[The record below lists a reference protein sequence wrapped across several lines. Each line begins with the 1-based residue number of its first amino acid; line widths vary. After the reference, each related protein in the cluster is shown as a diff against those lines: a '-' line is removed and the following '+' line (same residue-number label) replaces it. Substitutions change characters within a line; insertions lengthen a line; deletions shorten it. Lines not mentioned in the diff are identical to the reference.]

1 MSNGFMG
8 RTLFVD
14 LTTGSM
20 AEEPTDESVVRDYL
34 GGYGVGVKVLY
45 DRMKPGVDPL
55 GPDAM
60 LGFTSGPLTGT
71 PALTSGR
78 YTVVGKSPLTGT
90 WGDSSS
96 GGDFGPYMKFAGY
109 DFVFFTGI
117 SPKPVYLLLDEGQAS
132 LQDAAH
138 LWGKDTQVT
147 DDQLRDEYGKRH
159 TRVSC
164 IGQAGEMQSLIACV
178 MNDKGRAAGRSGLGA
193 VMGSKMLK
201 AIVARGT
208 IKVPMH
214 DAREATLM
222 RRRWIPK
229 LNEGGDL
236 FHEYGTAGITEGLVA
251 LGDSPVKNWGG
262 SSVDFPT
269 VEKIGGDEV
278 ISEQA
283 KRYGCWR
290 CTIACGGHMKAG
302 AGRAK
307 ESHKPEY
314 ETLTMAGTNIL
325 NDDLESIIRF
335 NDICNAAG
343 LDTISAGSAVSF
355 AVESFQNEIIS
366 LDDVGF
372 ELNWGDGETVTSL
385 VDLIARREG
394 IGEILADGVRSA
406 AEKFGQGADEFA
418 VHAGGQEL
426 PAHDPKFVPSL
437 SVSYRMDATPGRHTQ
452 GGVGWIMGDGVME
465 DTRPD
470 KYSAEGFGELQIKAA
485 SWVHVANTTG
495 ICLFGFNSY
504 NVSFV
509 TEFLETITGAKY
521 THEELELA
529 GERIGTLR
537 HMFNLREGL
546 NPLEME
552 FNDRALG
559 KTPQTEG
566 PNEGVTID
574 DDSLIADYLRALDW
588 DQVTTRPSDSKLEA
602 LGLKETIT
610 T

>member
-1 MSNGFMG
+1 
-8 RTLFVD
+8 
-14 LTTGSM
+14 
-20 AEEPTDESVVRDYL
+20 
-34 GGYGVGVKVLY
+34 
-45 DRMKPGVDPL
+45 
-55 GPDAM
+55 
-60 LGFTSGPLTGT
+60 
-71 PALTSGR
+71 
-78 YTVVGKSPLTGT
+78 
-90 WGDSSS
+90 
-96 GGDFGPYMKFAGY
+96 
-109 DFVFFTGI
+109 
-117 SPKPVYLLLDEGQAS
+117 
-132 LQDAAH
+132 
-138 LWGKDTQVT
+138 
-147 DDQLRDEYGKRH
+147 
-159 TRVSC
+159 
-164 IGQAGEMQSLIACV
+164 
-178 MNDKGRAAGRSGLGA
+178 
-193 VMGSKMLK
+193 
-201 AIVARGT
+201 
-208 IKVPMH
+208 
-214 DAREATLM
+214 
-222 RRRWIPK
+222 
-229 LNEGGDL
+229 
-236 FHEYGTAGITEGLVA
+236 
-251 LGDSPVKNWGG
+251 
-262 SSVDFPT
+262 
-269 VEKIGGDEV
+269 
-278 ISEQA
+278 
-283 KRYGCWR
+283 
-290 CTIACGGHMKAG
+290 
-302 AGRAK
+302 
-307 ESHKPEY
+307 EY

-372 ELNWGDGETVTSL
+372 ELNWGDGEAVTSL

-470 KYSAEGFGELQIKAA
+470 KYSAEGFGELQVKAA